1 MVVITITPFYVKGGT
16 TFFHRLL
23 YPLYHVI
30 SCRTTAI
37 PAVFLFSQRYTNE
50 KTEMPSIR
58 RHLRFQFTI
67 YAALLIVSTE

>member
-1 MVVITITPFYVKGGT
+1 MYVKGGT

-30 SCRTTAI
+30 SCRITAI
-37 PAVFLFSQRYTNE
+37 PAVFCFLSDIRMK

-58 RHLRFQFTI
+58 RHLRFQFPI
-67 YAALLIVSTE
+67 YTALLIVSTE